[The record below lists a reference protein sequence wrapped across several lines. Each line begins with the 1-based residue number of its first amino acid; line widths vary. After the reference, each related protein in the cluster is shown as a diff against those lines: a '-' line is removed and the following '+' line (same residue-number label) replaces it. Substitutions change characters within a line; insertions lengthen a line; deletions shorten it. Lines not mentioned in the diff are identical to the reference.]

1 MHNPPEADEATKAR
15 KIIDHAQLHQIT
27 EKLFSR
33 LPIHVVENNQ
43 KNPARALL
51 YAHPHLEILHQMPP
65 GPSRTLLLTKD
76 DHSMMLECSVVSR
89 TEKGTE
95 IVKPMRLY
103 LTKRGIRHEN
113 RVAVAGGE
121 LAGQVRN
128 VIPQTEFYRVNAGT
142 SSGRDALLM
151 QYANAMKELVPE
163 CVVKFELQRANRLT
177 VRMKKL
183 LEFNLPVFA
192 PDMTRHRQGDEQ
204 NVIAMPHSEYEQVMR
219 SDGLPG
225 DYIGEIC
232 EPLRYRGVMIVGY
245 VQVFSTRAP
254 LNVSQYHTVRQ
265 LMRRLERDLDA
276 KRFYPDNPISGKI
289 IDVSHGGLGF
299 IYTGQRNVLSTAGIG
314 DKIVLDAHF
323 AAENITTFSGKIMN
337 MNSLENGRRYGIE
350 FENLSEAGENAL
362 NAVLGNKPQ

>member
-27 EKLFSR
+27 EKLFAR
-33 LPIHVVENNQ
+33 FPIHVVENNQ

-232 EPLRYRGVMIVGY
+232 EPIRYRGVLIVGY
-245 VQVFSTRAP
+245 VQVFSLRAP
-254 LNVSQYHTVRQ
+254 LNASHYHTVRQ
-265 LMRRLERDLDA
+265 LIRRLEKDLDT
-276 KRFYPDNPISGKI
+276 KHCFPDNPISGKI
-289 IDVSHGGLGF
+289 VDVSHGGIGF
-299 IYTGQRNVLSTAGIG
+299 IYTGQRSILSTAGVG
-314 DKIVLDAHF
+314 DKLVFDAHF
-323 AAENITTFSGKIMN
+323 TADNVSTYSGKIMN
-337 MNSLENGRRYGIE
+337 MTSLENGRRYGIE
-350 FENLSEAGENAL
+350 FDGLSEAGKNAL
-362 NAVLGNKPQ
+362 NAMLGGK